1 MMTRIFL
8 AAALLLVPLAPAAAQ
23 STLEQ
28 NYTPAPAIWK
38 LADADTTIYLFGTI
52 HLLPEGFRWR
62 SAGLDRIVAEVD
74 TLVLE
79 SSEEDALASLDAYSP
94 KMQSVQAGRAPTSQ
108 RLSPALR
115 GAWRQ
120 MIESSG
126 RDFATV
132 DTMPLPLAMLGLDG
146 GGSGGG
152 PSRQELGVETVL
164 SAEFAESGRPI
175 ESIENHGAVM
185 LSLMRM
191 DDAPI
196 LAELSAEL
204 AGSQGQQRLAGQHAP
219 IQYAPAVADWSMEHA
234 WARGE
239 IDPDFDLGLG
249 NGKVGVAFQRVL
261 LARRN
266 EAWSYW
272 LKNRLERPGTILVAV
287 GAGHFEGQRSV
298 HYYLDQRGLEAERIN

>member
-1 MMTRIFL
+1 MKLHPII
-8 AAALLLVPLAPAAAQ
+8 AAALLLLPLAPAAAQ
-23 STLEQ
+23 STLAQ

-38 LADADTTIYLFGTI
+38 LADEDTTIYLFGTI

-62 SAGLDRIVAEVD
+62 SAEFDRILAEVD

-79 SSEEDALASLDAYSP
+79 SSEEDALASLDAYAP

-108 RLSPALR
+108 RLPPALR

-126 RDFATV
+126 RVFDVV

-146 GGSGGG
+146 GGSRSG
-152 PSRQELGVETVL
+152 PSRQDLGVESVL
-164 SAEFAESGRPI
+164 SAEFAEDGRPI
-175 ESIENHGAVM
+175 ESIESHGGVM
-185 LSLMRM
+185 LSLMRI
-191 DDAPI
+191 DDTPI

-204 AGSQGQQRLAGQHAP
+204 EGWRGQQRFAA
-219 IQYAPAVADWSMEHA
+219 QYAPAGPDWSMEHA

-239 IDPDFDLGLG
+239 IGPDFDLGLG
-249 NGKVGVAFQRVL
+249 NGKVGAAFQRVL

-266 EAWSYW
+266 EAWSHW
-272 LKNRLERPGTILVAV
+272 LKARLERPGTILVAV
-287 GAGHFEGQRSV
+287 GAGHFEGRRSV
-298 HYYLDQRGLEAERIN
+298 HYFLDQRGLSAERIN

>member
-62 SAGLDRIVAEVD
+62 SAEFDRIVSEVD
-74 TLVLE
+74 SLVLE
-79 SSEEDALASLDAYSP
+79 SSDVDALASLDAYAP
-94 KMQSVQAGRAPTSQ
+94 KMEAVSAGRPPISQ
-108 RLSPALR
+108 RLPPELR

-126 RDFATV
+126 RVFEIV
-132 DTMPLPLAMLGLDG
+132 DTMPLALAMLGLDP
-146 GGSGGG
+146 GGSNSG
-152 PSRQELGVETVL
+152 PSRQELGVESVL
-164 SAEFAESGRPI
+164 SAEFAESGRPV

-185 LSLMRM
+185 LSLMRI

-196 LAELSAEL
+196 LEELSAEL
-204 AGSQGQQRLAGQHAP
+204 AGSPGQQRFAGQHAP
-219 IQYAPAVADWSMEHA
+219 IEYTPDAPDWSIEHA
-234 WARGE
+234 WARGD

-249 NGKVGVAFQRVL
+249 NGKVGAAFQRVL

-266 EAWSYW
+266 EAWSHW
-272 LKNRLERPGTILVAV
+272 LKARLERPGTILVAV
-287 GAGHFEGQRSV
+287 GAGHFEGRRSV
-298 HYYLDQRGLEAERIN
+298 HYYLEQRGLSAERIN